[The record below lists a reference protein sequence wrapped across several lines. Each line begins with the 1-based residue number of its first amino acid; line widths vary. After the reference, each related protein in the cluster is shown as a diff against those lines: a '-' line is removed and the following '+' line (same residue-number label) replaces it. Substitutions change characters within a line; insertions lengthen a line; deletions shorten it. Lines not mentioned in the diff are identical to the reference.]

1 MSRDAERELLAAYR
15 EATKTKP
22 EQLEAG
28 LDALAR
34 EAAQAGPGST
44 GALASKALPL
54 LGAAIGGAAL
64 IAYLAWPRPSLAPPV
79 DAELPA
85 PVEPRPETE
94 PEPDPRPRVDASSPQ
109 APPAPEPTASS
120 PEAAPRPASAP
131 VETKA
136 STKAKPPAEPEPAPD
151 PPEEIQLI
159 ARARRAIK
167 KGDYAGAESLL
178 ELHAERFPDGQLA
191 QERESSLSV
200 VRCELDPTSCP
211 PAN

>member
-64 IAYLAWPRPSLAPPV
+64 IAYLAWPRPSV
-79 DAELPA
+79 ES
-85 PVEPRPETE
+85 PVEAETHALVEPQPE
-94 PEPDPRPRVDASSPQ
+94 PEPAALPNTDAPPPQ
-109 APPAPEPTASS
+109 APPAPEPQADSV
-120 PEAAPRPASAP
+120 EVAPQPASAP
-131 VETKA
+131 VDAKA
-136 STKAKPPAEPEPAPD
+136 PSKAEPKPEVAPEPD
-151 PPEEIQLI
+151 PLEEIQLI

-167 KGDYAGAESLL
+167 KGDYAKAESLL

-191 QERESSLSV
+191 QERESSLGV